1 MPNKKSSFS
10 RRRRNNRQSARTST
24 VTMSRRINY
33 TLPTD
38 QKKVALKWS
47 GTYVLDVGSY
57 IQENYGVIGPGSRIP
72 KYWNEFF
79 GIYKYCYIEGVH
91 FTFEV
96 ASTRPDVPFRL
107 ALAETNTDNVTPTS
121 YLELAETP
129 RSITRQV
136 FPGGNHSVCKFSYH
150 TRGSAIMGHRLED
163 DKESW
168 NTVAA
173 GPSLAIQPL
182 MALGIEPIISGSGAQ
197 VTILVTIQY
206 DLKYFTLNHL

>member
-1 MPNKKSSFS
+1 
-10 RRRRNNRQSARTST
+10 
-24 VTMSRRINY
+24 MSRQISY
-33 TLPTD
+33 QLPSD
-38 QKKVALKWS
+38 QRRVALKWN
-47 GTYVLDVGSY
+47 GTYVLDVASY
-57 IQENYGVIGPGSRIP
+57 VQENYGVINPGVRIP

-79 GIYKYCYIEGVH
+79 GIYKYCYIEGIH

-107 ALAETNTDNVTPTS
+107 AFAETNTDNVTPTS
-121 YLELAETP
+121 FLELAETP

-168 NTVAA
+168 NTVAT
-173 GPSLAIQPL
+173 GPTLSVQPL
-182 MALGIEPIISGSGAQ
+182 MALGLEPIIAGSGAQ
-197 VTILVTIQY
+197 ATIIVSIVY